1 MNKTERFG
9 AVDFLRGFA
18 IFVMIGLHT
27 LSYFLSN
34 KTLYG
39 LWNYGNF
46 VVPIFIFV
54 SAFLFFRKELIA
66 KTELSFSYIK
76 KRLMRLIIP
85 YYSFLL
91 VYFSLM
97 FIFEPQKLTSSFI
110 LKNFTFLGGV
120 DINWL
125 VILFLYMAVLLPV
138 LAYAQSK
145 TRFTMVGVTAVAL
158 LTSLFLL
165 FFKLPL
171 SYKLTMWIPWLLVV
185 AVAYYHVQ
193 YEKNK
198 NTLPILFLLST
209 VVFLLSWITLDSI
222 PRNTGFF
229 QNKYPPNLYLLS
241 YGTMWIGVLFLVY
254 PLISLQKKIV
264 YFFNYFG
271 TYSYTLFFIHYL
283 VIYVL
288 TKGAPYKAFGWL
300 PFFLFVTVLSVI
312 IQVGLNKLS
321 SVSKKSH

>member
-1 MNKTERFG
+1 MNKPERFG
-9 AVDFLRGFA
+9 AIDFLRGVA
-18 IFVMIGLHT
+18 IFVMIALHT

-34 KTLYG
+34 KALYD

-54 SAFLFFRKELIA
+54 SAFLFFRKELTA

-91 VYFSLM
+91 VYFSL
-97 FIFEPQKLTSSFI
+97 IFAFERHKLTGSFI
-110 LKNFTFLGGV
+110 VKNFTFLGGV

-138 LAYAQSK
+138 LAFAQSK
-145 TRFTMVGVTAVAL
+145 SRWAMNIVTAL
-158 LTSLFLL
+158 SLITSVVLVFIR
-165 FFKLPL
+165 LPI
-171 SYKLTMWIPWLLVV
+171 SYKLTMWIPWLLIVG
-185 AVAYYHVQ
+185 VAYYHVQ
-193 YEKNK
+193 YGKNK
-198 NTLPILFLLST
+198 NTLPVFFLAST
-209 VVFLLSWITLDSI
+209 MVFLISWLTLESI
-222 PRNTGFF
+222 RKSTIFF
-229 QNKYPPNLYLLS
+229 DNKYPPNIYLLS
-241 YGTMWIGVLFLVY
+241 YGTMWIGALLLVY
-254 PLISLQKKIV
+254 PLISLQKQIV

-288 TKGAPYKAFGWL
+288 TKSAPYRIFGWL

-312 IQVGLNKLS
+312 VQVGLNQLS
-321 SVSKKSH
+321 SISKKSH